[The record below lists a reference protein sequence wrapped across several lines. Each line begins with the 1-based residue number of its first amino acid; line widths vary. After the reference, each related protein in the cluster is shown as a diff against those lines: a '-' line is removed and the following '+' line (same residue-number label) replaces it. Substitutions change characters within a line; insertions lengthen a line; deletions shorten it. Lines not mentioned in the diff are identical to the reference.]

1 MRMSETA
8 KVLITGSAGFIGSHL
23 AETCARE
30 NHQVWGIDNLSRRGT
45 TFNLNYLRRKF
56 PDSFSFQRIDL
67 VDLEKL
73 EAFFTKNGPFDW
85 IAHEAGQVA
94 VTTSLTN
101 PLHDFNSNALATI
114 NLLEAIRKYS
124 PKAKI
129 AFASTNKVYGKLAD
143 LEVIELEKKY
153 AFEASFQCVPE
164 TQPLDFQS
172 PYGCSKGSADQ
183 YVCDYARSFGL
194 KTTVFRQ
201 SCIYGT
207 RQFGLEDQGWVA
219 WFLIAAALGKPT
231 TIYGNGKQTRD
242 LLWIDDLC
250 DLYMKFWQSD
260 TFPWGTPI
268 NAGGGLSK
276 CISLI
281 ELIDIMGEL
290 NIKFKAPDFGDWR
303 KGDQKI
309 FCSDNSRALKLLNW
323 KPTTPTSIGIEKL
336 WKWILANKEAINK
349 LLESQN

>member
-1 MRMSETA
+1 MSEGK

-23 AETCARE
+23 AERCAIE
-30 NHQVWGIDNLSRRGT
+30 NLEVWGIDNLSRRGT
-45 TFNLNYLRRKF
+45 RFNLDYLKIKYPENFR
-56 PDSFSFQRIDL
+56 FQQLDL
-67 VDLEKL
+67 IQKGKIEN
-73 EAFFTKNGPFDW
+73 FFLLYGPFDW

-94 VTTSLTN
+94 VTTSLID
-101 PLHDFNSNALATI
+101 PLHDFTSNTVATF
-114 NLLEAIRKYS
+114 NLLETVREYS
-124 PKAKI
+124 PEAKI
-129 AFASTNKVYGKLAD
+129 AFASTNKVYGKLGN
-143 LEVIELEKKY
+143 LEVRELQKKY
-153 AFEASFQCVPE
+153 AFEESFQGVTE
-164 TQPLDFQS
+164 LQPLDFQS

-183 YVCDYARSFGL
+183 YVCDYARSYGL
-194 KTTVFRQ
+194 RTTVFRQ

-250 DLYMKFWQSD
+250 DLYMKFWESD

-323 KPTTPTSIGIEKL
+323 KPTTSTSIGIEKL

>member
-1 MRMSETA
+1 M
-8 KVLITGSAGFIGSHL
+8 
-23 AETCARE
+23 
-30 NHQVWGIDNLSRRGT
+30 
-45 TFNLNYLRRKF
+45 
-56 PDSFSFQRIDL
+56 
-67 VDLEKL
+67 EKIKN
-73 EAFFTKNGPFDW
+73 FFLLYGPFDW

-94 VTTSLTN
+94 VTTSLTD
-101 PLHDFNSNALATI
+101 PLHDFTSNALATF
-114 NLLEAIRKYS
+114 NLLETVREYS

-143 LEVIELEKKY
+143 LEVRELEKKY
-153 AFEASFQCVPE
+153 AFETSFQGVTE

-194 KTTVFRQ
+194 KTAVFRQ

-250 DLYMKFWQSD
+250 ELYMKFWNYD
-260 TFPWGTPI
+260 DFPWGTPI
-268 NAGGGLSK
+268 NAGGGLSN

-281 ELIDIMGEL
+281 ELVEIMKEL
-290 NIKFKAPDFGDWR
+290 KISFEEPALGNWR

-309 FCSDNSRALKLLNW
+309 FCSDNSLAYNLLDW
-323 KPTTPTSIGIEKL
+323 KPTTATSLGIVKL
-336 WKWILANKEAINK
+336 WDWILANKADIQK
-349 LLESQN
+349 LLEFKN

>member
-1 MRMSETA
+1 MR
-8 KVLITGSAGFIGSHL
+8 VLITGSAGFIGSHL
-23 AETCARE
+23 AECCANE
-30 NHQVWGIDNLSRRGT
+30 NHEVWGIDNLSRKGT
-45 TFNLNYLRRKF
+45 AFNLDYLNANF
-56 PDSFSFQRIDL
+56 AHNFYFQKLDL
-67 VDLEKL
+67 VDLKAL
-73 EAFFTKNGPFDW
+73 EIFFIQHGPFDW

-94 VTTSLTN
+94 VTTSLKD
-101 PLHDFNSNALATI
+101 PVEDFNSNTLATI
-114 NLLEAIRKYS
+114 NLLEIVRKYS

-143 LEVIELEKKY
+143 LEVRELEKKY
-153 AFEASFQCVPE
+153 AFETSFKGVTE
-164 TQPLDFQS
+164 TQHLDFQS

-207 RQFGLEDQGWVA
+207 RQFGLEDQGWIA

-250 DLYMKFWQSD
+250 ELYMKFWNSD
-260 TFPWGTPI
+260 DFPWGTPI
-268 NAGGGLSK
+268 NAGGGLSN

-281 ELIDIMGEL
+281 ELVEIMKEL
-290 NIKFKAPDFGDWR
+290 KISFEEPALGNWR

-309 FCSDNSRALKLLNW
+309 FCSDNSLAYNLLDW
-323 KPTTPTSIGIEKL
+323 KPTTATSLGIVKL
-336 WKWILANKEAINK
+336 WDWILANKAEIQK
-349 LLESQN
+349 LLEFKN

>member
-1 MRMSETA
+1 MPKR
-8 KVLITGSAGFIGSHL
+8 KKILITGATGFIGSHL
-23 AETCARE
+23 VERCAIE
-30 NHQVWGIDNLSRRGT
+30 NLAVWGIDNLSRRGT
-45 TFNLNYLRRKF
+45 EFNLDYLKMKYPENFKFQQLDLLRK
-56 PDSFSFQRIDL
+56 
-67 VDLEKL
+67 EKL
-73 EAFFTKNGPFDW
+73 ETFFHDNGPFDW

-94 VTTSLTN
+94 VTTSLID
-101 PLHDFNSNALATI
+101 PLHDFHSNTVVTL
-114 NLLEAIRKYS
+114 NLLEIVRKYS
-124 PKAKI
+124 PEAKI
-129 AFASTNKVYGKLAD
+129 AFASTNKVYGKLND
-143 LEVIELEKKY
+143 LEVREHAKKY
-153 AFEASFQCVPE
+153 AFVEGFSGVTEQ
-164 TQPLDFQS
+164 QPLDFQS

-183 YVCDYARSFGL
+183 YVCDYARSYGL
-194 KTTVFRQ
+194 RTTVFRQ

-242 LLWIDDLC
+242 LLWINDLC

-276 CISLI
+276 CISLL
-281 ELIDIMGEL
+281 ELIDVMGEL

-336 WKWILANKEAINK
+336 WEWILANREAINK
-349 LLESQN
+349 LLESRN

>member
-1 MRMSETA
+1 MSRGA
-8 KVLITGSAGFIGSHL
+8 KILITGATGFIGSHL
-23 AETCARE
+23 ADRCAIANQE
-30 NHQVWGIDNLSRRGT
+30 VWGIDNLSRRGT
-45 TFNLNYLRRKF
+45 QFNLNYLCKQHNENF
-56 PDSFSFQRIDL
+56 TFTQLDL
-67 VDLEKL
+67 MYKEVLEK
-73 EAFFTKNGPFDW
+73 FFIDHGPFDW

-101 PLHDFNSNALATI
+101 PLHDFNSNAVATI
-114 NLLEAIRKYS
+114 NLLEAVRKYS
-124 PKAKI
+124 PKAKF
-129 AFASTNKVYGKLAD
+129 AYASTNKVYGKLAN
-143 LEVIELEKKY
+143 LKVRELEKKY
-153 AFEASFQCVPE
+153 AFEAGFQGVTE
-164 TQPLDFQS
+164 KQPLDFQS

-183 YVCDYARSFGL
+183 YVSDYARSFNL

-250 DLYMKFWQSD
+250 DLYLKFWNSD
-260 TFPWGTPI
+260 TFPWGTPV
-268 NAGGGLSK
+268 NAGGGLSN

-281 ELIDIMGEL
+281 ELIDIMKEL
-290 NIKFKAPDFGDWR
+290 KIKFTEPSLGEWR

-309 FCSDNSRALKLLNW
+309 FCSDNSLAKNLLGWNSS
-323 KPTTPTSIGIEKL
+323 TSTSVGIEKL
-336 WKWILANKEAINK
+336 WKWILANKTEIHN
-349 LLESQN
+349 LLESHN